1 MNTGYDSRSKEVPMD
16 IFTALIA
23 FVVALVGI
31 DVAAVRLG
39 ADSRDSIG
47 DDHAR

>member
-1 MNTGYDSRSKEVPMD
+1 MTGNREVPMD
-16 IFTALIA
+16 IFATLIAVVIALIG
-23 FVVALVGI
+23 FDI
-31 DVAAVRLG
+31 AAVRFG

>member
-1 MNTGYDSRSKEVPMD
+1 MD
-16 IFTALIA
+16 VLTTLIA
-23 FVVALVGI
+23 VVIALVGI
-31 DVAAVRLG
+31 DVAALRLG

>member
-1 MNTGYDSRSKEVPMD
+1 MMD
-16 IFTALIA
+16 IIA
-23 FVVALVGI
+23 TVFAIVVALVGL

>member
-1 MNTGYDSRSKEVPMD
+1 MD
-16 IFTALIA
+16 IFATLIA
-23 FVVALVGI
+23 IVIAFVGI
-31 DVAAVRLG
+31 DVAAVRMG